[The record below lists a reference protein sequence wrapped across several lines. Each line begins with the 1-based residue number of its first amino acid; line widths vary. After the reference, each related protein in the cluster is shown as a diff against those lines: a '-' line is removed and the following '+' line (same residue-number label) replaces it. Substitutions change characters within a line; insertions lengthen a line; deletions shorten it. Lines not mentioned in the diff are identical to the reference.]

1 MNLKDMWNKRRR
13 AKKKSTYYL
22 VLLIGRA
29 RRVKLTKCWD
39 FPGSP
44 VVKNLPFNVGDKG
57 SIPGQV
63 SKIPCTPGQLS
74 PCTALQSLHS
84 TMKILCA
91 TTKTQCIQPNN
102 FF

>member
-1 MNLKDMWNKRRR
+1 MQILKACGGTLPSNEKRIKITDTCYNMNEPQRHLCGTKEDVQ
-13 AKKKSTYYL
+13 KKKSTYYL

-57 SIPGQV
+57 SIPGQGT
-63 SKIPCTPGQLS
+63 KIPCTQG
-74 PCTALQSLHS
+74 
-84 TMKILCA
+84 
-91 TTKTQCIQPNN
+91 N
-102 FF
+102 